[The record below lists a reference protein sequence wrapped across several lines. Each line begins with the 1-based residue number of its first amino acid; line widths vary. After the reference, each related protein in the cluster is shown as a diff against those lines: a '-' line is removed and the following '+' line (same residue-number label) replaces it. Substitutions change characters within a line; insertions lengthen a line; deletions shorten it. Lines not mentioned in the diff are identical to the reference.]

1 MKQKK
6 RLLTLVLA
14 LVLCFTLSTTSFA
27 ADTNN
32 MPEVKKETVTFSLD
46 AGESTMAVQP
56 RIWNQTSMTVQP
68 NSHTTGLKFYIPDR
82 YFAYEVY
89 VTNSNGSTSNSNFAL
104 SLMYDVTSTVTSIS
118 GIANGTTY
126 KNDHI
131 DLTSG
136 GRYYNFRFINN
147 SNNTLTFYVTYYSWA

>member
-56 RIWNQTSMTVQP
+56 RIWGN
-68 NSHTTGLKFYIPDR
+68 NSYNVTNATYTTYFTIPDR
-82 YFAYEVY
+82 YFAYDCSVSLMY
-89 VTNSNGSTSNSNFAL
+89 NSSSAHCVLGVAINGSTYKKDWIEVNAGSSYLFRICNYSNTNIS
-104 SLMYDVTSTVTSIS
+104 VTI
-118 GIANGTTY
+118 
-126 KNDHI
+126 
-131 DLTSG
+131 
-136 GRYYNFRFINN
+136 
-147 SNNTLTFYVTYYSWA
+147 TYYSWA